1 MRKLSN
7 KYNEDS
13 IQKMNPLEF
22 CRHRPDSYLGS
33 NEDSSQLLR
42 EIISNASDE
51 FLIGNCSE
59 IHVEYDE
66 KTNVARVYDTGQ
78 GIVPNVIKEDGKSV
92 LELVYGE
99 INSSGKYD
107 KSESAVY
114 QISTGAFGIGA
125 FLTNALSHWLVATTK
140 RDGQFEKVYFEEG
153 EFSKR
158 ESGKCDKSEH
168 GVCVE
173 FNPSG
178 EFFRDERP
186 NIKKIKEELFN
197 LSCVCKGL
205 KVTFNGEEFYH
216 PEGLDGIIQEAVKN
230 NIETT
235 SSRFSFE
242 SKASDIQIFDF
253 CMTATSN
260 NSCEIIPFC
269 NYSLIE
275 TGVPVSTVK
284 STITR
289 CFNDWAKEEGLI
301 KKNLGGGAI
310 QEGLVIAFNLVSQ
323 NIRYDSQTKVRVT
336 STEDNSFIS
345 SALGKQL
352 KLWLDNHPQDAK
364 NILNQAILSAKAAE
378 AAKKARE
385 AVKQKAAG
393 KTKKKFLDMPTTL
406 VDCKNKDRSQCDLIV
421 VEGKSAASSL
431 VAQRN
436 ASTVAVYS
444 VRGMMLNLLKCSPD
458 KILQNK
464 EINNLVTALGLD
476 YDTTKHR
483 MIFDKTKLRYG
494 RIIAASDADAAGAE
508 IENLFFNI
516 LWKLCPELIL
526 NGYVY
531 SAEPPLFRATLKDNS
546 YHFLADQKA
555 LSEFQ
560 KKHKD
565 IKEIHR
571 AKGLA
576 EQLPEQLAESLLNE
590 ETRKMRKLTVSD
602 IEKTNKF
609 FEDLYGKE
617 VRPRVEYINEN
628 PWNVQVDYE

>member
-230 NIETT
+230 NIETIG
-235 SSRFSFE
+235 SRFSFE
-242 SKASDIQIFDF
+242 SKASNIQIFDF

-345 SALGKQL
+345 STLGKQL

-385 AVKQKAAG
+385 AVKQKA
-393 KTKKKFLDMPTTL
+393 KQTNKVVKMPTTL
-406 VDCKNKDRSQCDLIV
+406 TDCWSKDRLECELFV
-421 VEGKSAASSL
+421 TEGKSAASGL
-431 VAQRN
+431 VEGRDSKFQ
-436 ASTVAVYS
+436 AVYG
-444 VRGMMLNLLKCSPD
+444 VRGKMLSVLKT
-458 KILQNK
+458 KKENIIKNQ
-464 EINNLVTALGLD
+464 EINNLIQALGLD
-476 YDTTKHR
+476 YSPSAAKCKYDVN
-483 MIFDKTKLRYG
+483 KLRYG
-494 RIIAASDADAAGAE
+494 KIIAAADADPDGKF
-508 IENLFFNI
+508 IENLLFNI
-516 LWKLCPELIL
+516 LWYICPELIL
-526 NGYVY
+526 NGHVY
-531 SAEPPLFRATLKDNS
+531 SAEPPLYRITTKKNE
-546 YHFLADQKA
+546 YIFLADDAALEEYKKVNLSSSYRINRNKGLGEQDSSE
-555 LSEFQ
+555 LSEC
-560 KKHKD
+560 
-565 IKEIHR
+565 
-571 AKGLA
+571 
-576 EQLPEQLAESLLNE
+576 LLE
-590 ETRKMRKLTVSD
+590 PKTRVLHLLTVSD
-602 IEKTNKF
+602 IEKTNKMF
-609 FEDLYGKE
+609 NDLYGKDVE
-617 VRPRVEYINEN
+617 PRVKFLDEHLEEANI
-628 PWNVQVDYE
+628 D